1 MSIDVTTQHIGI
13 ALAYHLPQSLARNDK
28 QYDNSYTANDEFNVR
43 ALGSTTITALPP
55 IPYLSDQ
62 PYHPSYTF
70 ADNHATRTRCRDV
83 RTIEIANQL
92 AELAAERKAIG
103 LLVRWPGELATT
115 ITGDGCEDWYGYDQ
129 FHSNV
134 FTREERALLI
144 DSADCRTP
152 TSTREEGTILIDS
165 TKSRVH
171 RNNHK
176 SDGSMGYMRGRIL
189 YLLDKCTSSSSSSS
203 SGPLLGETSR
213 PFALFDTSETEQ
225 NWIVYDRQHAFTG
238 YMHKLIPTKRHD
250 CFGNSLTEADCFG
263 RRPVFGNEPP
273 LLQKQGKYFYSST
286 EKYSGYHASS
296 HFGTS
301 SDENYCEDEGAG
313 GNTLRNSFD
322 SFQENEKSRMLKQF
336 SASLS
341 AMHALY
347 DFTAEHLHGRILLP
361 SWVSSSPAPSS
372 SSSSSK
378 QEPVHTNPNAPPVMK
393 SSDVPS
399 NRSTNGSATL
409 VQMPKRKNRGMDRKI

>member
-1 MSIDVTTQHIGI
+1 MAIDVTTQHIGI
-13 ALAYHLPQSLARNDK
+13 ALGYHLPQSFASNDK
-28 QYDNSYTANDEFNVR
+28 QYDNSNTCNDEFNVR

-55 IPYLSDQ
+55 IPYMSDQ
-62 PYHPSYTF
+62 PYHPSYASF
-70 ADNHATRTRCRDV
+70 ADKHAIRTQDRDL
-83 RTIEIANQL
+83 RTIEVANQL
-92 AELAAERKAIG
+92 AQLATERKVIG
-103 LLVRWPGELATT
+103 VLVRWPGELATT
-115 ITGDGCEDWYGYDQ
+115 IAGGGCDDWNGYDQ
-129 FHSNV
+129 
-134 FTREERALLI
+134 
-144 DSADCRTP
+144 
-152 TSTREEGTILIDS
+152 REEGKLLIDS
-165 TKSRVH
+165 TKRRVQSSSVSRILLKG
-171 RNNHK
+171 NK

-213 PFALFDTSETEQ
+213 PFAFFDTSETEQ

-238 YMHKLIPTKRHD
+238 KMHKLIPTKRHD

-263 RRPVFGNEPP
+263 RRPVFGNELP
-273 LLQKQGKYFYSST
+273 LLQMQGKYFYSST

-313 GNTLRNSFD
+313 GKCNSFD

-361 SWVSSSPAPSS
+361 PWVSSSPASS
-372 SSSSSK
+372 SSSSSN
-378 QEPVHTNPNAPPVMK
+378 QVPPEQTNTNDPPVRK
-393 SSDVPS
+393 SSTVNADCPS
-399 NRSTNGSATL
+399 NGSTKSATL
-409 VQMPKRKNRGMDRKI
+409 VQMPKRSNRLIRKI